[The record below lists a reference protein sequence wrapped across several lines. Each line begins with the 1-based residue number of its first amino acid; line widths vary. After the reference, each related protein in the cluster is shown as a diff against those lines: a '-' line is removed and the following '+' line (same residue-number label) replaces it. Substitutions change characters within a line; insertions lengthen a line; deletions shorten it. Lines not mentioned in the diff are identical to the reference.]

1 MRNPQES
8 SYKLSGVTM
17 GVSNEENDYGQ
28 ILKKM
33 PYSYIL
39 FYKKDF
45 ILITYKKDETIQT
58 IKYATRM
65 YSLIKSLMTTSCLIE
80 IAKTMLNYQSSA
92 NFNL

>member
-1 MRNPQES
+1 
-8 SYKLSGVTM
+8 
-17 GVSNEENDYGQ
+17 
-28 ILKKM
+28 M
-33 PYSYIL
+33 PYNYIL

-65 YSLIKSLMTTSCLIE
+65 YPLIKSLMTTSCLIE
-80 IAKTMLNYQSSA
+80 IAKTMLNYQSLA